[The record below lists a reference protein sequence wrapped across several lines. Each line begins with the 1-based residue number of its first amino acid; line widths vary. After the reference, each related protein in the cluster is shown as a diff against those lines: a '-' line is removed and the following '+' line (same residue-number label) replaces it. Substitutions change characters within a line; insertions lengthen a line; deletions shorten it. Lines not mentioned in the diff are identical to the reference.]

1 MASDATSPPPQRA
14 EGTERGVLKST
25 VTQCLGTRAKSRQHV
40 MGGWYSLS
48 QEGCGWQAEER
59 SLMRLD
65 KSGSVGGTAGERGEQ
80 LPEGKTNHG
89 AACGE
94 PDWGVS
100 V

>member
-1 MASDATSPPPQRA
+1 MASDAASPAPRRA
-14 EGTERGVLKST
+14 EGTEQGVLKST

-40 MGGWYSLS
+40 TGGWHSLS

-59 SLMRLD
+59 SLMRSD
-65 KSGSVGGTAGERGEQ
+65 KSGSVGGSCRGEREQ
-80 LPEGKTNHG
+80 LPEGKTNRG